1 VGIAAVEI
9 RRCGSLRFRLR
20 CPRGQRSSPRLSRR
34 SGPALM
40 SRRASRRL
48 SPRSRNARGKRASA
62 RADATPS
69 ELALSASASAC
80 GSPDAGLREQPAS
93 RRRCISM
100 VSADLV
106 PFWRRDGIHAGT
118 GSRLAEAK
126 ARGAEAVR
134 IAPVGAR
141 NLRTLFVRRRCPIV
155 PHPGASSAP
164 VRRVRWWIACVRDS
178 RFPRW
183 RLQPSGS
190 WLALPPDLDAAQARD
205 AGTEGRDARGNT
217 RAGQLTLLARTR
229 ACGRRRSCCVRRSSD
244 RAD

>member
-1 VGIAAVEI
+1 MGIAAVEI

-80 GSPDAGLREQPAS
+80 GSPDAGLWEQPAS

-141 NLRTLFVRRRCPIV
+141 DLRTPFVRRRYPIV

-164 VRRVRWWIACVRDS
+164 CATRSLVD
-178 RFPRW
+178 
-183 RLQPSGS
+183 RLCERLPLSA
-190 WLALPPDLDAAQARD
+190 LALATERIVASAPARPGCR
-205 AGTEGRDARGNT
+205 ANEGRRHGGSRCPRQHKSRSVDAPGSDSCMWPT
-217 RAGQLTLLARTR
+217 TLLLR
-229 ACGRRRSCCVRRSSD
+229 AT
-244 RAD
+244 